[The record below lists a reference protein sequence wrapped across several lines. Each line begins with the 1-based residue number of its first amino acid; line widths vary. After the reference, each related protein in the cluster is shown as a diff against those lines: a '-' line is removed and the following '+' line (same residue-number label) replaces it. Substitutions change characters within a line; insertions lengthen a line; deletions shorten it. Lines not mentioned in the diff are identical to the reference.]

1 MAVTPSTLGVK
12 FPEFVD
18 VIADDAAFVTEKIA
32 EAGRRVS
39 VTAWDPH
46 GLTDDGIS
54 YLAGHLI
61 AVSPLGEQAKLD
73 TDGDTTYLKEY
84 KRMVRIVGSG
94 CRAI

>member
-1 MAVTPSTLGVK
+1 MVTPSTLAVK

-18 VIADDAAFVTEKIA
+18 VIADDEPFVEEKIA

-39 VTAWDPH
+39 VTAWDPQ
-46 GLTDDGIS
+46 GLTDDGVS
-54 YLAGHLI
+54 YLAAHLI

-73 TDGDTTYLKEY
+73 TEGDTTYLKEF
-84 KRMVRIVGSG
+84 KRMVRIVSSG